1 MAEIEIVR
9 INKKD
14 DEQVIIGHA
23 GFIKTVEDLYEAM
36 VCSVPGVKFGLAF
49 AEASGPCLI
58 RGEGNDESMKAL
70 AERNLLALSAG
81 HTFMIIFKGAFPI
94 NVANAVKAVPEVTN
108 VYCATANA
116 VQVLVVRTDA
126 GSGVIGVIDG
136 SGSRGIEGLEDR
148 ETRIRLLRD
157 LGYKR

>member
-58 RGEGNDESMKAL
+58 RGEGNDEGMKAL

-94 NVANAVKAVPEVTN
+94 NVANAVKAVPEVTD

-148 ETRIRLLRD
+148 EKRIRLLRD
-157 LGYKR
+157 LDYKR